1 MFNTSLST
9 TLVSASRETVL
20 KQPLICDLHNPK
32 FRPDTSISYSVDVD
46 KDQRFNSHCG
56 PGEWVVCNCIT
67 ERDDYV
73 RLDQVENNIE
83 SEETNEPI
91 GISTVVPKL
100 EGFATL
106 NVGAIALNEMFLN
119 FMTAGFTEDQA
130 LTLLA
135 RIVTNLNSPSPS

>member
-1 MFNTSLST
+1 MSLST
-9 TLVSASRETVL
+9 TLVQGSGQRVL

-46 KDQRFNSHCG
+46 VDKDQGFISHCG
-56 PGEWVVCNCIT
+56 PGEWAVCNCLT

-73 RLDQVENNIE
+73 RLDKVESNLE
-83 SEETNEPI
+83 SEETGEPI
-91 GISTVVPKL
+91 DTSTDVSKL
-100 EGFATL
+100 EGFAAL

-119 FMTAGFTEDQA
+119 FMAAGFTEDQA

-135 RIVTNLNSPSPS
+135 RIVSNLNIPPPS

>member
-130 LTLLA
+130 LTLVA

>member
-1 MFNTSLST
+1 
-9 TLVSASRETVL
+9 
-20 KQPLICDLHNPK
+20 LICDLHNPK

-130 LTLLA
+130 LTLVA

>member
-1 MFNTSLST
+1 L
-9 TLVSASRETVL
+9 
-20 KQPLICDLHNPK
+20 
-32 FRPDTSISYSVDVD
+32 SYSVDVD
-46 KDQRFNSHCG
+46 KDQEFISPCG

-135 RIVTNLNSPSPS
+135 RIVTSLNSPSPS